1 VVDLGGRRTGAV
13 PGDGSPPPF
22 RGPLLPAPGGFHITL
37 FTLPAN
43 FNPDD
48 LWGTDDPALREQMFK
63 ASIDPQTH
71 PLVPDPNP
79 FGYGTVRGALHTTAS
94 MDCLMQ
100 ISGESVFVLEE
111 TEIRLQPGDW
121 LIVNGVPHSCRN
133 DLDEA
138 AALAGIVIGAHHDGV
153 PLRTPVLR
161 LSLVAF
167 VVGNALAVGATGFHM
182 PAAAPGKKVAAAG
195 LDGSGLQVPEL
206 GPQGA

>member
-1 VVDLGGRRTGAV
+1 MVDLGGRRTGAV

-79 FGYGTVRGALHTTAS
+79 FGYGTVKGGA
-94 MDCLMQ
+94 
-100 ISGESVFVLEE
+100 
-111 TEIRLQPGDW
+111 
-121 LIVNGVPHSCRN
+121 
-133 DLDEA
+133 
-138 AALAGIVIGAHHDGV
+138 AHH
-153 PLRTPVLR
+153 R
-161 LSLVAF
+161 
-167 VVGNALAVGATGFHM
+167 
-182 PAAAPGKKVAAAG
+182 
-195 LDGSGLQVPEL
+195 LDGLPDADLRRVRLRP
-206 GPQGA
+206 